1 MNKGNV
7 DVLFRYHFI
16 CSSTN
21 ANLVVFISLKLI
33 EEFLCTKTMA
43 ARRPR
48 KELTSKRVRNS
59 LRANILPLVSFG
71 RFSLFTIAIFSPC
84 QLVRPCIEDI
94 DR

>member
-7 DVLFRYHFI
+7 DVLFRSHFI
-16 CSSTN
+16 CSSSN
-21 ANLVVFISLKLI
+21 VNLRSLKLI

-84 QLVRPCIEDI
+84 QLVIGLV
-94 DR
+94 